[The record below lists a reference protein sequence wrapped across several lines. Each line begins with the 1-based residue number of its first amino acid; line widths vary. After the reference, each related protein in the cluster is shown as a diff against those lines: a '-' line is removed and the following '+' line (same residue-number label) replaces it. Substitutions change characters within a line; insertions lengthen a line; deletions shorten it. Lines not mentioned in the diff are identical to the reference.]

1 MKIVPGMKFVYQ
13 KKHSEGS
20 STGTVLRVYIDLLDL
35 PFYGKTLFECD
46 KGLLWKA
53 SDVKWLDDIRD
64 DKLNEL
70 GI

>member
-1 MKIVPGMKFVYQ
+1 MKITPGMKFVYQ

-20 STGTVLRVYIDLLDL
+20 STGTVLRVYIDLPVYD
-35 PFYGKTLFECD
+35 KTLFECD